1 MAMVRD
7 SGMGDSGYGLEPG
20 FPIVGLNRHL
30 GPPNL
35 TVPKNLHLIGLKN
48 GVGRAGREFAGRI
61 YFAIPSR

>member
-20 FPIVGLNRHL
+20 FPIVGLNRQF

-35 TVPKNLHLIGLKN
+35 TVPKNLRGGENLQ
-48 GVGRAGREFAGRI
+48 VGFI
-61 YFAIPSR
+61 FHP